1 MCAICEALGRSAAET
16 AATHAGFAV
25 TGGDTPVPE
34 AETYPGGSTAPNG
47 KPVDT
52 LDQAIAALT
61 RSNSRWIS
69 GSTISF
75 SFYDTA
81 PSGLPA
87 DVAFAPLSDVEKTYA
102 RLGFAAISDI
112 SSLKFVEAQNFGVYG
127 RDSASISFY
136 QNTAAPDYV
145 WGSTVRYTSGFA
157 TIRAAAIEISSTA
170 VATRRWFVG
179 GYNAL
184 ATIHEILHAVGLS
197 HPGDY
202 NANGSTITYAKDATY
217 YQDSRQYTVMS
228 YFDPTSTGANFTP
241 PTESAS
247 YSLATLGLHDI
258 AAVQKLYGANTTT
271 RTGDTVYGYNST
283 AGLEAYDATLNK
295 TPAYAIWDAGGNDTL
310 DFSGSA
316 YASRIDLREGEFSDV
331 LGMIGNIAI
340 AYGAVIENA
349 IGGPLAD
356 TLTGNAVA
364 NVLKGGAGADVLSGL
379 GGADVLDGGDGAD
392 TALYYGASTDYD
404 WFRGADGAWTVS
416 DGRAVNVDGVDRLV
430 SIEKLTFTDRSVEL
444 RDLSPSELVA
454 QAYQNLLRVAP
465 AGADLGFVTALQ
477 ADVVAG
483 RVTLDSAYRQIAAR
497 TLSTTSVATLSY
509 EFFTGATPSKAGLD
523 YLVST
528 GGGNANNLNS
538 PYYQGFSTENRFINF
553 SVNLGKLGEG
563 KAAFTS
569 AYGALTLFDAT
580 RAAYKTIF
588 GATPTD
594 DKIHAI
600 LDPTFDLGGSTL
612 SRADYF
618 AYYGQDGAN
627 GLGTKAAMVGW
638 LLGEA
643 AKADTG
649 AYARANDAFLVDL
662 ADGARNRVDLI
673 GVYGGVAATDTPVGG

>member
-1 MCAICEALGRSAAET
+1 MT
-16 AATHAGFAV
+16 
-25 TGGDTPVPE
+25 
-34 AETYPGGSTAPNG
+34 
-47 KPVDT
+47 
-52 LDQAIAALT
+52 
-61 RSNSRWIS
+61 
-69 GSTISF
+69 
-75 SFYDTA
+75 
-81 PSGLPA
+81 
-87 DVAFAPLSDVEKTYA
+87 FAPVTDVEKTYA
-102 RLGFAAISDI
+102 RLGFAAISDVAN
-112 SSLKFVEAQNFGVYG
+112 LKFAETATTGIYG
-127 RDSASISFY
+127 RAAEGINFY

-145 WGSTVRYTSGFA
+145 WGSTVRYTSGFSSIK
-157 TIRAAAIEISSTA
+157 TAAIEISSTA

-202 NANGSTITYAKDATY
+202 NANGTAITYAKDATY

-283 AGLEAYDATLNK
+283 AGLEAYDATINK

-331 LGMIGNIAI
+331 MGLTGNVAI

-349 IGGPLAD
+349 IGGAFAD
-356 TLTGNAVA
+356 TLTGNAIA
-364 NVLKGGAGADVLSGL
+364 NVLKGGAGADVLVGL
-379 GGADVLDGGDGAD
+379 GGNDVLDGGDGTD
-392 TALYYGASTDYD
+392 TALYYGASSDYD
-404 WFRGADGAWTVS
+404 WFRNADGTWAVS
-416 DGRAVNVDGVDRLV
+416 DGRTVNVDGVDRLV
-430 SIEKLTFTDRSVEL
+430 SIEKLTFTDRSVDL
-444 RDLSPSELVA
+444 RDLSPGELVA

-465 AGADLGFVTALQ
+465 AGVDLSFVTALQ
-477 ADVVAG
+477 ADVAAG
-483 RVTLDSAYRQIAAR
+483 RVALDAAYRQIAAR
-497 TLSTTSVATLSY
+497 TLATTSVATLSY

-528 GGGNANNLNS
+528 SGGNSNNLNS
-538 PYYQGFSTENRFINF
+538 PYYQSFSTENRFINF

-563 KAAFTS
+563 AAKFNA

-580 RAAYKTIF
+580 RAAYQTIF
-588 GATPTD
+588 GTAPTD
-594 DKIHAI
+594 EKIHAI

-612 SRADYF
+612 SRAQYF

-627 GLGTKAAMVGW
+627 GLGTKAAMVGY

-649 AYARANDAFLVDL
+649 VYARANDAFLLDL
-662 ADGARNRVDLI
+662 ADGARNHVDLI
-673 GVYGGVAATDTPVGG
+673 GVYGGTAAVDTPVGG